1 MAIRVADIRR
11 RKQAERLSALQQQA
25 NVVLGEQPG
34 GSLWLFG
41 SWARGD
47 WDGFSGVDVMAIA
60 SNRDQA
66 SGLADAV
73 LRHGMADDVLA
84 LKEQAW
90 QERRNGNAPLLAR
103 HRTRCRSPERTMT
116 PSVDAWMRQA
126 NSDWALAELTAK
138 QGFHSQVCYHYG
150 QAA

>member
-1 MAIRVADIRR
+1 M
-11 RKQAERLSALQQQA
+11 
-25 NVVLGEQPG
+25 LGEQPG

-47 WDGFSGVDVMAIA
+47 WDGFSDVDVLAVA

-84 LKEQAW
+84 F
-90 QERRNGNAPLLAR
+90 
-103 HRTRCRSPERTMT
+103 
-116 PSVDAWMRQA
+116 
-126 NSDWALAELTAK
+126 AK
-138 QGFHSQVCYHYG
+138 ASLQP
-150 QAA
+150 

>member
-1 MAIRVADIRR
+1 MAITVADIRR

-47 WDGFSGVDVMAIA
+47 WDGFSDVDVLTIA

-84 LKEQAW
+84 LTEQEW
-90 QERRNGNAPLLAR
+90 KERRNGDDPYWRAIGRDAVRLSAP
-103 HRTRCRSPERTMT
+103 
-116 PSVDAWMRQA
+116 
-126 NSDWALAELTAK
+126 
-138 QGFHSQVCYHYG
+138 
-150 QAA
+150 